1 MAYPVRAPLEQA
13 LALLTHRG
21 KLFVSTNKLV
31 IAQLVAEI
39 LIDEKGYP
47 EDTVVEIDGS
57 DPMAMALVVEA
68 DGSWELV

>member
-21 KLFVSTNKLV
+21 KLFVSNNKQV
-31 IAQLVAEI
+31 MAQLVAEI

>member
-1 MAYPVRAPLEQA
+1 MAYSVRAPLEQA

-21 KLFVSTNKLV
+21 KLFVSNNKLV
-31 IAQLVAEI
+31 MAQLVAEI